1 MRLKLMMSVPRA
13 VLVSLMLVG
22 LILPFWTQAQD
33 LDAGHAALQREEEAR
48 DYFHKWLTQDV
59 VYIITPEERDVFL
72 SLTTIEEKEN
82 FIESFWH
89 RRDPDPRT
97 GINEFKEEHYRRIAY
112 ANERFTSGVQ
122 GWMMDRGRI
131 YIIHGPPDEI
141 QSHSAGQTYN
151 RPMSEGGGTTAV
163 FPFEIWRYRNLPGI
177 GSDVEL
183 EFVDKSFSGYYQ
195 LVFSPWEK
203 DLLLRVDGAGQT
215 LAEELGFATREQH
228 PFFSPA
234 LRDREAYPFYFPRA
248 KDDPFERYEL
258 FAQVQR
264 PPEIKFQDLREM
276 VQVDVTFDNLKF
288 NVRESYFRLNDE
300 QVLVPITIE
309 LENRDLKFEEEFGTY
324 TSRLAVY
331 GIVTSITNQ
340 ITTEFEDEV
349 SASYGASEI
358 EQGRQGQLMYQKA
371 ITLPRGVRHRLDLV
385 VKDLKNGN
393 VGVVRRGLA
402 PPRFPDDHLAASPII
417 LSNYIRKLF
426 DVPLGEQMF
435 VLGDLWIRPSVT
447 NAFSSGDRFGAYLQV
462 YNAAVEQT
470 TFQPELEVHYRVY
483 RDKEPLLQLSDRQ
496 GESVYFHSGQ
506 RVVLLKVLELD
517 ALSPGDYR
525 LEVVI
530 RDRLTDSTVR
540 VAEKFTLVESR
551 QLALAGAAEK

>member
-1 MRLKLMMSVPRA
+1 MNPPRA
-13 VLVSLMLVG
+13 LMVGLMLGG
-22 LILPFWTQAQD
+22 LVMPVWPQAEQD
-33 LDAGHAALQREEEAR
+33 DRGRPALQRQEEAR
-48 DYFHKWLTQDV
+48 DYFHKWLNQDV
-59 VYIITPEERDVFL
+59 VYIIAPEEREVFL
-72 SLTTIEEKEN
+72 SLTTTEEKEN
-82 FIESFWH
+82 FIEQFWH

-112 ANERFTSGVQ
+112 ANEHFTSGVR

-141 QSHSAGQTYN
+141 QSYSAGQTYN

-163 FPFEIWRYRNLPGI
+163 LPFEIWRYRHLPGI

-228 PFFSPA
+228 PFFNPA

-248 KDDPFERYEL
+248 KDDPFQRYEL

-276 VQVDVTFDNLKF
+276 VQVDVSFDNLKF
-288 NVRESYFRLNDE
+288 KVRESYLRLNDE

-309 LENRDLKFEEEFGTY
+309 LENRDLKFEEEFGSY

-331 GIVTSITNQ
+331 GIVTSITNH

-349 SASYGASEI
+349 SASYGAAEI
-358 EQGRQGQLMYQKA
+358 EQGRQGRLMYQKV
-371 ITLPRGVRHRLDLV
+371 ISLPRGIRHRLDLV

-393 VGVVRRGLA
+393 VGVVRRALV
-402 PPRFPDDHLAASPII
+402 PPRFPDDQLAASPII

-426 DVPLGEQMF
+426 DLPSREQMF

-447 NAFSSGDRFGAYLQV
+447 NAFSSGERFGAYLQV
-462 YNAAVEQT
+462 YNAALEQT

-483 RDKEPLLQLSDRQ
+483 RDEAPLLELADEE
-496 GESVYFHSGQ
+496 GESVYFHSGR

-517 ALSPGDYR
+517 GLSPGDYR
-525 LEVVI
+525 LEVVV

-540 VAEKFTLVESR
+540 VDEKFTLVESR
-551 QLALAGAAEK
+551 QLALGGAAEK